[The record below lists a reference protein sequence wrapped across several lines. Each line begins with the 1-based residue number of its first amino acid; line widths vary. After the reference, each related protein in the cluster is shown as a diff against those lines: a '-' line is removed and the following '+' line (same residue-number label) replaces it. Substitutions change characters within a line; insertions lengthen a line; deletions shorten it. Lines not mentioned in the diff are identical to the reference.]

1 MRTPRFARRP
11 PAPRGFTMLE
21 ALVASTIFLIVMTA
35 VYLVY
40 DVGEA
45 SYNRGTRKWDVQS
58 QARVA
63 LERISREV
71 RMAGYGSP
79 DKLTDPVVIATND
92 TLSIHADTDG
102 TGPKYITYSRRDCS
116 GNVGTT
122 LYRNVSTTTFCGG
135 EPFIEGVSNLTFAY
149 YELNN
154 VPLPYPPG
162 STYQLDGQD
171 YVTGSGTPTAPVVGG
186 SRDRIRQIKVALT
199 VAQQLK
205 GITIPFTATTDITL
219 RNLIP

>member
-1 MRTPRFARRP
+1 
-11 PAPRGFTMLE
+11 MLE

-35 VYLVY
+35 AYTVY

-45 SYNRGTRKWDVQS
+45 GYNRGTRKWDVQS

-71 RMAGYGSP
+71 RMAGYASP

-92 TLSIHADTDG
+92 TLSIHADTDD
-102 TGPKYITYSRRDCS
+102 TGPKFITYSRRDCG

-135 EPFIEGVSNLTFAY
+135 EPFIDGVSNLTFAY

-154 VPLPYPPG
+154 VPLPYPPV
-162 STYQLDGQD
+162 STYQLDGQGH
-171 YVTGSGTPTAPVVGG
+171 VTGAGTPTVPAVGG
-186 SRDRIRQIKVALT
+186 SRDRVRQIKVTLT
-199 VAQQLK
+199 VEQQFK
-205 GITIPFTATTDITL
+205 GLTIPFTATTDVAL
-219 RNLIP
+219 RNLVP